1 MYYVADNRSI
11 QLVTTFW
18 LPASFRLP
26 MDFIIVQMN
35 KDSQFFV
42 FSFPFRSLKFSSFLI
57 DLNTV
62 YDSDFNF
69 GLKLMTLRN
78 YSDCFP
84 LIQMTDQISCR
95 LKLRLACF
103 LSMSWNLRQKS
114 QPTDKIQFLLA
125 NIFIRKK
132 MCLSR
137 LHADHNPWFIFL
149 GGKFYTGNLFRF
161 SCFFFLHKNS
171 SQCRMK
177 LIFSTTKLPQQYAFK
192 WKSTT
197 HINGWYFIGHF
208 I

>member
-69 GLKLMTLRN
+69 GL
-78 YSDCFP
+78 
-84 LIQMTDQISCR
+84 
-95 LKLRLACF
+95 
-103 LSMSWNLRQKS
+103 
-114 QPTDKIQFLLA
+114 
-125 NIFIRKK
+125 
-132 MCLSR
+132 
-137 LHADHNPWFIFL
+137 
-149 GGKFYTGNLFRF
+149 
-161 SCFFFLHKNS
+161 
-171 SQCRMK
+171 
-177 LIFSTTKLPQQYAFK
+177 
-192 WKSTT
+192 
-197 HINGWYFIGHF
+197 
-208 I
+208 